1 MLNLHV
7 SCNDDNTMNI
17 TSNHLDI
24 MPFPEDQEQQTDP
37 GEELSKRGEYFGHP
51 VGKSEPTFH
60 PRLLPINSQS
70 PPFQRRPKRVTRFD
84 LQDPERAG
92 TESQV
97 YCQKGVC
104 CLCHPRLVSH
114 PL

>member
-7 SCNDDNTMNI
+7 SCNDDNTMNV

-51 VGKSEPTFH
+51 VGKSEPTVLV
-60 PRLLPINSQS
+60 RLLLISSAHNYPKTTRTRH
-70 PPFQRRPKRVTRFD
+70 PF
-84 LQDPERAG
+84 
-92 TESQV
+92 
-97 YCQKGVC
+97 
-104 CLCHPRLVSH
+104 
-114 PL
+114 